1 MSAGIRFFS
10 NIGRYLPIYAV
21 AYLIFL
27 YLPVLLLPLFSFNDS
42 QVLSF
47 PLSGFTTKWYVQL
60 SEQTALLGALKNSLM
75 VAFVSA
81 ALATSLGTL
90 VSRAIVKYKY
100 PFKNLS
106 HGIVMAPLIMPEII
120 IAISLLIL
128 FLGVGINPSLITVI
142 LAHTLLTIP
151 FCVSIMTSAFGQ
163 FDDSLEE
170 AAVDLGEN
178 AWGALR
184 RVTIPV
190 VSPGIISSMLVSFTV
205 SFDEFILA
213 FFLSNNQPTLPV
225 YIWSQVRF
233 PAKLPIVL
241 ALGSVLILVSL
252 LILILAE
259 FFRRRSVR
267 LQAKT

>member
-1 MSAGIRFFS
+1 MNIGTRILS
-10 NIGRYLPIYAV
+10 NIGRYLPVYAV

-27 YLPVLLLPLFSFNDS
+27 YLPVLLLPVFSFNDS
-42 QVLSF
+42 QILSF
-47 PLSGFTTKWYVQL
+47 PLSGFTTKWYAQL
-60 SEQTALLGALKNSLM
+60 SEQSALLKALGNSLF
-75 VAFVSA
+75 VALISA

-90 VSRAIVKYKY
+90 ASRAVVKYKY

-106 HGIVMAPLIMPEII
+106 YGIVMAPLVMPEII

-128 FLGVGINPSLITVI
+128 FLGIGVDPSLYTVI
-142 LAHTLLTIP
+142 LGHTLLTIP

-170 AAVDLGEN
+170 AAIDLGEST
-178 AWGALR
+178 WGALR

-213 FFLSNNQPTLPV
+213 FFLSGNRPTLPV

-241 ALGSVLILVSL
+241 ALGSVLIVVSL
-252 LILILAE
+252 LFLALAE
-259 FFRRRSVR
+259 YFRRRSVR
-267 LQAKT
+267 LQTKT